1 MKSNEVLPKWD
12 HPHQYFWPTPG
23 EDSTNQTKHDN
34 LPSLFKNGESGENS
48 MCRSPFVTKLLQ
60 WTVES
65 LNIKDSQ
72 PLRTKNTDF
81 SPSSYWN
88 SENFQFTSL
97 ENHFSRIRIYVE
109 ISSGYTLLLILGM
122 LENVSSKTINSLWKI
137 LGCKMV
143 VQIPICKIRPRR
155 KWKSFKQEMTPIKL
169 KKSPWL
175 AHMFIHFRALGVL
188 PSLGNWLFRLD
199 PWAFST

>member
-34 LPSLFKNGESGENS
+34 LPYLFKNGESGENS

-122 LENVSSKTINSLWKI
+122 LENVSSKTINSLKN
-137 LGCKMV
+137 LRLQNGCTNTHLQNQAPQKMKV
-143 VQIPICKIRPRR
+143 FQTRNDSDK
-155 KWKSFKQEMTPIKL
+155 T
-169 KKSPWL
+169 KKVTL
-175 AHMFIHFRALGVL
+175 TCAHVHPF
-188 PSLGNWLFRLD
+188 
-199 PWAFST
+199 